1 VERRYDSLYNVEDE
15 QLKITIETERLIL
28 RPLTFAD
35 ADTAF
40 FGWTGDP
47 DVAKYVSWL
56 PHRSIDE
63 TIEWLK
69 EIAWKLDSEGNIIP
83 NVNYIWGFVLKE
95 TDELFGSGGLI
106 WENNWQLFQVGYN
119 IMKTHWNRG
128 YTTEAMIA
136 ILKFAVVN
144 LGIKKVVSGHAKE
157 NLASAKVINKLGFI
171 YNRDDITPHVDGIR
185 FFDSREY
192 LLDLV

>member
-1 VERRYDSLYNVEDE
+1 M
-15 QLKITIETERLIL
+15 KITIETERLIL

-144 LGIKKVVSGHAKE
+144 LGIKKVVGGHAKE